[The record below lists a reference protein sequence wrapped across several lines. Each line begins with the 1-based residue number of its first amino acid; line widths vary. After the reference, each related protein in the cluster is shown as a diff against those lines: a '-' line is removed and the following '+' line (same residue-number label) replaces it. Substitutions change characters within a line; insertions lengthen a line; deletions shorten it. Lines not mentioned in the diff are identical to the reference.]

1 MYFDVLWVV
10 TFQLIILIVLRGTTI
25 SKKQMVAQQSWSA
38 SSRYISIIPPPNYF
52 EVNTILEA
60 EDQRSAALVLNPY
73 SNDLIKARHAN
84 NSTTSGSQLLGTPCR
99 RSNLNS
105 HSSGTVRRFRAASFS
120 LARVIETCGPRLR
133 IRLVGTDDRNDYWF
147 LVDSDQIRPYPSG
160 SPLQPPFG
168 YMHNHLVWNRTLKKA
183 TEGTRFA
190 DASWFISQP
199 PDPEDNYFQVND
211 KLEAVDRR
219 NTQLICPASVG
230 AVNGHHILINFDGWS
245 GAFDYWARF
254 DSRELFPVGWCKS
267 ANYPLQ
273 PPGPNIIRS
282 PTIHSTPTFLYSHK
296 SVSQASSVSQKSS
309 CRLYPESKIR
319 GAKTNRTSSFPRKKL
334 KLSRKVKSHTTL
346 VKSNSHGKIENA
358 VPHKSS
364 YQLTAKQSL
373 NIRNS
378 LPPVLSKPNF
388 RSIASDPMDN
398 STNERV
404 NLFVGKNSLSTTQV
418 DLSIRSMSSPSVVPP
433 VLEDASDSS
442 NIFYSSSPPDHP
454 PQIEAPEFLGDS
466 TTGCHRRFDG
476 PSDCVVRLQAKSSL
490 VAMSSVLHPYE
501 PELKSWKVVT
511 KTKRSSKQPK
521 LKRGNRNPKK
531 FHEIGRKF
539 KVVNDGITSP
549 VQCNYEY
556 PDPLSSQLKG
566 FSDLG
571 QNYQKSLAYPE
582 DTPSL
587 HKSKSSNSITSYK
600 DDSALTCTP
609 VFIADKKNQFKSE
622 NDRTLPTLMGS
633 SLVYQSHVSHDI
645 IHSNACYF
653 DEMNSPT
660 HDSLSVETSD
670 TPLWF
675 SGKLESSSNK
685 SVYPVYSHQNVDSLD
700 SQSQTTHLPSSTVSP
715 SSLDL
720 GSFPFPNPTQW
731 TIEEVYNYITARD
744 ATLLEAAE
752 KFKHHEI
759 DGQALLLLS
768 MESLRN
774 YMKIKLGPALK
785 MVHLINRLKR
795 GLL

>member
-1 MYFDVLWVV
+1 MGCHVSADSSNSFTWDDYL
-10 TFQLIILIVLRGTTI
+10 
-25 SKKQMVAQQSWSA
+25 KKTNGRPAKLECFKQSLV
-38 SSRYISIIPPPNYF
+38 PPPNYF

-73 SNDLIKARHAN
+73 SNDLIKARYAN
-84 NSTTSGSQLLGTPCR
+84 NSTSSNQQLLETPCR
-99 RSNLNS
+99 RSSLNP

-190 DASWFISQP
+190 DPSWFISQP

-273 PPGPNIIRS
+273 PPGPNVIRS
-282 PTIHSTPTFLYSHK
+282 PIIHSTPSFLYAHN
-296 SVSQASSVSQKSS
+296 SVSQAPSVSPKYLSKVLTNSCSRISKTDKTSS
-309 CRLYPESKIR
+309 C
-319 GAKTNRTSSFPRKKL
+319 PRKKL
-334 KLSRKVKSHTTL
+334 GLSRRIKSHANL
-346 VKSNSHGKIENA
+346 VRSNLRDETE
-358 VPHKSS
+358 SS
-364 YQLTAKQSL
+364 THFRNPRELSTKQPLSM
-373 NIRNS
+373 S
-378 LPPVLSKPNF
+378 PFSPALSKPNHN
-388 RSIASDPMDN
+388 SVASEHMDVN
-398 STNERV
+398 KNERV
-404 NLFVGKNSLSTTQV
+404 DLFVEPNSLNTSQV
-418 DLSIRSMSSPSVVPP
+418 DSSIQSLTSPPIVPP
-433 VLEDASDSS
+433 VLEDASDSL
-442 NIFYSSSPPDHP
+442 NTFYSSSPPEHP
-454 PQIEAPEFLGDS
+454 PRIEASEFVRDS
-466 TTGCHRRFDG
+466 ADGRHRRFSS

-490 VAMSSVLHPYE
+490 MPVSNVLHPYE

-511 KTKRSSKQPK
+511 KTKQKNKQHK
-521 LKRGNRNPKK
+521 LKRRSGNSKK
-531 FHEIGRKF
+531 KCPEIKQKF
-539 KVVNDGITSP
+539 KIANDSLTNS
-549 VQCNYEY
+549 VLCDYEY
-556 PDPLSSQLKG
+556 VDSVSPQLKG
-566 FSDLG
+566 FSDMS
-571 QNYQKSLAYPE
+571 QNYEKSIAYPE
-582 DTPSL
+582 DNPNLYKNETANSTAFC
-587 HKSKSSNSITSYK
+587 KNDSS
-600 DDSALTCTP
+600 LTCTP
-609 VFIADKKNQFKSE
+609 VFMADRKSLFKSE
-622 NDRTLPTLMGS
+622 NDRTNGSTMGS
-633 SLVYQSHVSHDI
+633 SLVFQSHISHDI
-645 IHSNACYF
+645 MHTNGCYF

-660 HDSLSVETSD
+660 HDNLSVETSD
-670 TPLWF
+670 SHLWF
-675 SGKLESSSNK
+675 SGKLESNSNK
-685 SVYPVYSHQNVDSLD
+685 STYPVYAHQNVDSLD
-700 SQSQTTHLPSSTVSP
+700 SQSLTTHLPSSTVSP

-785 MVHLINRLKR
+785 MVHLISRLKR

>member
-1 MYFDVLWVV
+1 MGCHVSADSSNSFTWDDYL
-10 TFQLIILIVLRGTTI
+10 
-25 SKKQMVAQQSWSA
+25 KKTNGRPAKLECFKQSLV
-38 SSRYISIIPPPNYF
+38 PPPNYF

-73 SNDLIKARHAN
+73 SNDLIK
-84 NSTTSGSQLLGTPCR
+84 LLETPCR
-99 RSNLNS
+99 RSSLNP

-190 DASWFISQP
+190 DPSWFISQP

-273 PPGPNIIRS
+273 PPGPNVIRS
-282 PTIHSTPTFLYSHK
+282 PIIHSTPSFLYAHN
-296 SVSQASSVSQKSS
+296 SVSQAPSISPKYLSKVLTNSCSRITKTDKTSS
-309 CRLYPESKIR
+309 C
-319 GAKTNRTSSFPRKKL
+319 PRKKL
-334 KLSRKVKSHTTL
+334 GLSRRIKSHTNL
-346 VKSNSHGKIENA
+346 VRSNLHDE
-358 VPHKSS
+358 PESS
-364 YQLTAKQSL
+364 TPFRNPCELSAKQ
-373 NIRNS
+373 
-378 LPPVLSKPNF
+378 P
-388 RSIASDPMDN
+388 
-398 STNERV
+398 
-404 NLFVGKNSLSTTQV
+404 
-418 DLSIRSMSSPSVVPP
+418 LSIRSSFSPVLSMPNHNSVASDHMDVNKNERVDLFVEPNSLNTSQVDSSIRSLTSPPIVPP
-433 VLEDASDSS
+433 VLEDANDSL
-442 NIFYSSSPPDHP
+442 NTFYSSSPPEHP
-454 PQIEAPEFLGDS
+454 PRIEASEFVSDS
-466 TTGCHRRFDG
+466 ANVRHRRFSG

-490 VAMSSVLHPYE
+490 MPMSNVSHPYE

-511 KTKRSSKQPK
+511 KTKQKSKQHK
-521 LKRGNRNPKK
+521 LKRRSGNSKKKYPKIK
-531 FHEIGRKF
+531 QKF
-539 KVVNDGITSP
+539 KIANNSLTSSVLCDYEYVDSVSP
-549 VQCNYEY
+549 QLKAFSDVSQNYE
-556 PDPLSSQLKG
+556 
-566 FSDLG
+566 
-571 QNYQKSLAYPE
+571 KSIAYSE
-582 DTPSL
+582 DNPNL
-587 HKSKSSNSITSYK
+587 YK
-600 DDSALTCTP
+600 NEAADSTAFCKNDSALTCTP
-609 VFIADKKNQFKSE
+609 VFMADRKSLFKSE
-622 NDRTLPTLMGS
+622 NDRSNSATMGS
-633 SLVYQSHVSHDI
+633 SLVFQSHISHDI
-645 IHSNACYF
+645 MHTNGCYF

-660 HDSLSVETSD
+660 HDNLSVEISD
-670 TPLWF
+670 SHLWF
-675 SGKLESSSNK
+675 SGKLESNSNK
-685 SVYPVYSHQNVDSLD
+685 SSYPVYAHQNVDSLD
-700 SQSQTTHLPSSTVSP
+700 SQSLTTHLPSSTVSP

-785 MVHLINRLKR
+785 MVHLISRLKR